1 MAFSSPA
8 DAELDATNALG
19 RVMLQLERHERLVF
33 AALLAIV
40 ILPIWLFKYF
50 PAWDS
55 PLHLHMAD
63 VMAKYG
69 QPGYEILSQYLV
81 PNQMTEPNLAAY
93 YLLMLFASFTNLY
106 VAEKL
111 LMTLY
116 AVLLCCSARYAVR
129 AVNPQAP
136 VLSLLFIPTA
146 FTLFIHMGLY
156 NFSLSIALFIFVYA
170 FWFKRRSALT
180 PWSLGVLAAL
190 SLVLVLVHLLG
201 FAMLVVAI
209 ATTSLYDGAY
219 AMAHAPGA
227 AGRRAVVATL
237 VRRALAIGLALLPGF
252 AIVLSFF
259 LRHGVEEA
267 SAIDQDRLDLLQ
279 RLVVMDHLYSFA
291 RIEVALYAPFVLL
304 VAFLVAYVLLRRWKA
319 DRWRPSAK
327 DGLAATALVL
337 ALLYFFVPMTT
348 KGVSVAGRLLPF
360 LFAALFL
367 WFATVT
373 PGPLARR
380 AVLVLVGFVCLTSAG
395 YRIWQYDRLNGFIA
409 EYVSAAQYIEPH
421 STLLP
426 IHFWHE
432 SDAGSERRLT
442 WRTNPLYHAPGHIGV
457 ERDVV
462 NLRNL
467 FLSPEVLGYFPM
479 RYREELDPYV
489 HIGPAIDQKP
499 PVADFLDYEERTGG
513 SVDYVLVMA
522 TQPLAELEGKEAARI
537 ARQLERGYDL
547 IYTSPGHGFARLYR
561 RRADVADGAATRA
574 ESQRS
579 LGGADR
585 EHVPRSRP
593 REGAVSGRS

>member
-1 MAFSSPA
+1 MALSPPA
-8 DAELDATNALG
+8 DALTDASHKLG
-19 RVMLQLERHERLVF
+19 RMMISLERHERLVF
-33 AALLAIV
+33 ALLLGLVIV
-40 ILPIWLFKYF
+40 PIWLFKYF

-69 QPGYEILSQYLV
+69 EPGYEILSQYLV

-93 YLLMLFASFTNLY
+93 YLLMLFASFGDLY
-106 VAEKL
+106 LAEKL

-116 AVLLCCSARYAVR
+116 AVLLCCSARYAVK
-129 AVNPQAP
+129 AVNPQAA
-136 VLSLLFIPTA
+136 VLGLLFIPTT

-156 NFSLSIALFIFVYA
+156 NFSLSIALFIFAYA
-170 FWFKRRSALT
+170 FWFKRRAALT
-180 PWSLGVLAAL
+180 AWTLGALAAL
-190 SLVLVLVHLLG
+190 SLLLVLVHLLG
-201 FAMLVVAI
+201 FALLAVAI
-209 ATTSLYDGAY
+209 GTTSVYDAAY
-219 AMAHAPGA
+219 ALARAPDA
-227 AGRRAVVATL
+227 A
-237 VRRALAIGLALLPGF
+237 VRRAAVAALLRRAAAIGVAFLPALAIA
-252 AIVLSFF
+252 LSFF
-259 LRHGVEEA
+259 VRHGVEEA

-304 VAFLVAYVLLRRWKA
+304 VAFLVAYVLVRRWQA
-319 DRWRPSAK
+319 GSWRPSAQ
-327 DGLAATALVL
+327 DGLAATVLVL

-360 LFAALFL
+360 LFAVLFL
-367 WFATVT
+367 WLATAT
-373 PGPLARR
+373 PGALARR
-380 AVLVLVGFVCLTSAG
+380 AVLVLVGFVSIASAG

-409 EYVSAAQYIEPH
+409 EYVSAADHIEPH

-432 SDAGSERRLT
+432 SDAQSERRLT

-457 ERDVV
+457 ERNVV

-467 FLSPEVLGYFPM
+467 FLSPEVLGYFPI

-489 HIGPAIDQKP
+489 HIGPAIDEKP
-499 PVADFLDYEERTGG
+499 PAADFLGYEERTGG

-522 TQPLAELEGKEAARI
+522 TEPVAELEGKEAARI
-537 ARQLERGYDL
+537 ARQLDQGYDL

-561 RRADVADGAATRA
+561 RRADVAGGAATRVEA
-574 ESQRS
+574 RPGVRRPALERGPR
-579 LGGADR
+579 L
-585 EHVPRSRP
+585 HPRSDP
-593 REGAVSGRS
+593 VPG

>member
-1 MAFSSPA
+1 MDATSPA
-8 DAELDATNALG
+8 GAETDATNALG
-19 RVMLQLERHERLVF
+19 RMMLRLERHERLVF
-33 AALLAIV
+33 ALLLAIV

-69 QPGYEILSQYLV
+69 QPGYEILSEYLV

-93 YLLMLFASFTNLY
+93 YLLMLFASVTNLY

-129 AVNPQAP
+129 AVNPQAS

-156 NFSLSIALFIFVYA
+156 NFSLSIALFILVYA
-170 FWFKRRSALT
+170 FWFKRRAALS
-180 PWSLGVLAAL
+180 PWSLGALAAL
-190 SLVLVLVHLLG
+190 SLLLVLVHLLG
-201 FAMLVVAI
+201 FALLAVAI
-209 ATTSLYDGAY
+209 ATTSAYDGAY
-219 AMAHAPGA
+219 ALARAPDA
-227 AGRRAVVATL
+227 AGRRAAAAAL
-237 VRRALAIGLALLPGF
+237 LRRALAIGVAFLPAL

-259 LRHGVEEA
+259 LRHGVEGA
-267 SAIDQDRLDLLQ
+267 SAIDQNRLDLLQ
-279 RLVVMDHLYSFA
+279 KLVVMDHLYSFA
-291 RIEVALYAPFVLL
+291 RVEVALYAPFVLL
-304 VAFLVAYVLLRRWKA
+304 VAFLVAYVLLRRWRA
-319 DRWRPSAK
+319 DRWRPSAQ
-327 DGLAATALVL
+327 DGLAATALVIV
-337 ALLYFFVPMTT
+337 LLYFFVPMTT

-367 WFATVT
+367 WLATVT
-373 PGPLARR
+373 PGALARR
-380 AVLVLVGFVCLTSAG
+380 AVLVLIGFVCLTSAG
-395 YRIWQYDRLNGFIA
+395 YRIWQYDRLNGFLA
-409 EYVSAAQYIEPH
+409 EYVSAAEYIEPH

-457 ERDVV
+457 ERNVV

-499 PVADFLDYEERTGG
+499 PVADFLGYEQRTGG

-522 TQPLAELEGKEAARI
+522 TQPVAELEGKEAARI
-537 ARQLERGYDL
+537 ARQLDQGYDL

-561 RRADVADGAATRA
+561 RRADVAGRAETRA
-574 ESQRS
+574 ERQPGLS
-579 LGGADR
+579 GPAR
-585 EHVPRSRP
+585 EHAPRSRP
-593 REGAVSGRS
+593 GDGAVSG